1 VQYFPIFVDGEQLN
15 VLVVGG
21 GEVATRKVELMLKTP
36 ATVTVVSPKLSA
48 SLSQLAQDNKIS
60 YIEGF
65 YDKSLLNDKQLVFVA
80 TENSKL
86 NQQIN
91 EDAKHAKVL
100 ANVVDSPA
108 LCHFITPSIVDRAP
122 MTFAMSSEGKSP
134 VLLRY
139 WRAKLETLIPQN
151 LGEIALF
158 AGKKRQQVK
167 DKLDSVAKRRSFWES
182 FFSSNRSEK
191 VNELAPLFSELFE
204 STDNNEA
211 ITGELY
217 VIEAPTDPDLLSLAA
232 LRNMQKSDVA
242 IYDNDTKAPIIE
254 LIRRDAERELISDD
268 AKTQILNL
276 LNQGLKVCYLSSNS
290 ANTHTALCQE
300 IKQANFNVS
309 LFASAQAL
317 N

>member
-1 VQYFPIFVDGEQLN
+1 MQYFPIFVDGEQLK

-36 ATVTVVSPKLSA
+36 ANVTVVSPKLST
-48 SLSQLAQDNKIS
+48 SLTQLQQDNKIT
-60 YIEGF
+60 YINGV

-91 EDAKHAKVL
+91 EDAKYAKVL

-158 AGKKRQQVK
+158 AGSKRQQVK
-167 DKLDSVAKRRSFWES
+167 DKLDNVSKRRTFWES
-182 FFSSNRSEK
+182 FFSSSKSE
-191 VNELAPLFSELFE
+191 NTSSLPELFE
-204 STDNNEA
+204 TLIGQTTNMASPA
-211 ITGELY
+211 ELY
-217 VIEAPTDPDLLSLAA
+217 IINTPDHPDKLTMGT
-232 LRNMQKSDVA
+232 LRHMQKSDIA
-242 IYDNDTKAPIIE
+242 IYDTDIGDDIIE
-254 LIRRDAERELISDD
+254 LVRRDAEREVRNHNNYDQF
-268 AKTQILNL
+268 KHYLNE
-276 LNQGLKVCYLSSNS
+276 GLKVCYLSTQNQE
-290 ANTHTALCQE
+290 ALKLLKDNIDSHIE
-300 IKQANFNVS
+300 ILDF
-309 LFASAQAL
+309 
-317 N
+317 